1 MKRIALCS
9 VLLLVSGVLAFAQ
22 ADLQPLANIKL
33 NKSESITLKQ
43 LKSRVESYKL
53 QTGMASFTVEQKKEI
68 LDAMIDEVL
77 VVQAAQKAGVNVT
90 DSEVNDYF
98 LENMAQQIGQKLTEA
113 QLAQIIQ
120 QQTGMSL
127 DQYIKAQVG
136 MTLSEYK
143 AYMKNQLLVS
153 RYIFSLK
160 QSELASV
167 VPTDSDIRAFYE
179 MNKASFVQNDIL
191 KLFLVLVPKGKDE
204 KAAQKKITSIYEEIK
219 SKKTTPDK
227 LKAAQKA
234 DNGYQAGDLYVS
246 KNNQAAQQLGITYQV
261 LLDLFTKNVDY
272 VSEITSTA
280 DDFQFYIIRNKYG
293 AKMLELSDV
302 VQPDSTMTIYEYIR
316 QNLTAQQQNQFMAQA
331 AQDLTKELR
340 TSSNF
345 QMVKSGSALDKLLEN
360 W

>member
-9 VLLLVSGVLAFAQ
+9 VLLLVSSVLAFAQ

-77 VVQAAQKAGVNVT
+77 VVQAAQKAGINVT

-98 LENMAQQIGQKLTEA
+98 LDNMAQQIGQKLTEA
-113 QLAQIIQ
+113 QLAQIVQ

-143 AYMKNQLLVS
+143 AYMKNQLVVS
-153 RYIFSLK
+153 RYILSTK

-191 KLFLVLVPKGKDE
+191 KLFLVVVPKGKDE

-234 DNGYQAGDLYVS
+234 DTSYQAGDLYVS
-246 KNNQAAQQLGITYQV
+246 KNTQAAQQLGITYQV

-340 TSSNF
+340 TASNF
-345 QMVKSGSALDKLLEN
+345 QMVKTGSALDKLLEN

>member
-1 MKRIALCS
+1 M
-9 VLLLVSGVLAFAQ
+9 
-22 ADLQPLANIKL
+22 
-33 NKSESITLKQ
+33 
-43 LKSRVESYKL
+43 
-53 QTGMASFTVEQKKEI
+53 
-68 LDAMIDEVL
+68 
-77 VVQAAQKAGVNVT
+77 
-90 DSEVNDYF
+90 
-98 LENMAQQIGQKLTEA
+98 
-113 QLAQIIQ
+113 
-120 QQTGMSL
+120 
-127 DQYIKAQVG
+127 
-136 MTLSEYK
+136 
-143 AYMKNQLLVS
+143 
-153 RYIFSLK
+153 
-160 QSELASV
+160 
-167 VPTDSDIRAFYE
+167 
-179 MNKASFVQNDIL
+179 
-191 KLFLVLVPKGKDE
+191 
-204 KAAQKKITSIYEEIK
+204 
-219 SKKTTPDK
+219 
-227 LKAAQKA
+227 
-234 DNGYQAGDLYVS
+234 YVS

>member
-160 QSELASV
+160 QSV
-167 VPTDSDIRAFYE
+167 
-179 MNKASFVQNDIL
+179 
-191 KLFLVLVPKGKDE
+191 
-204 KAAQKKITSIYEEIK
+204 
-219 SKKTTPDK
+219 
-227 LKAAQKA
+227 
-234 DNGYQAGDLYVS
+234 
-246 KNNQAAQQLGITYQV
+246 
-261 LLDLFTKNVDY
+261 
-272 VSEITSTA
+272 
-280 DDFQFYIIRNKYG
+280 
-293 AKMLELSDV
+293 
-302 VQPDSTMTIYEYIR
+302 
-316 QNLTAQQQNQFMAQA
+316 
-331 AQDLTKELR
+331 
-340 TSSNF
+340 TSSHLF
-345 QMVKSGSALDKLLEN
+345 SIFVISVFSIVSSD
-360 W
+360 